1 MTTETQFQPVHVA
14 GRYGYVEVSPT
25 ADERERGFVRAYMV
39 LDFSRINP
47 DDGMPEFVYVSPV
60 NSVHAA
66 RREARELHRYEV
78 EGGEAL
84 NRLAIREW
92 AQEIAESR

>member
-1 MTTETQFQPVHVA
+1 MTAETQFQPVHVA

-25 ADERERGFVRAYMV
+25 ADERERGFVSAYMV

-47 DDGMPEFVYVSPV
+47 DDGMPEFVYQNPVSTV
-60 NSVHAA
+60 GAA
-66 RREARELHRYEV
+66 RERARELHRYEAQ
-78 EGGEAL
+78 GGEAL

-92 AQEIAESR
+92 VNELTAGR